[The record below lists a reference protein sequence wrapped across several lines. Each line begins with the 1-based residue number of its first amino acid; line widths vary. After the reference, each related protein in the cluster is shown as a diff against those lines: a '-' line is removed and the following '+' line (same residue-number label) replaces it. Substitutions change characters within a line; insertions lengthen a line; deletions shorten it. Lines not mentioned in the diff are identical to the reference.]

1 MAKFIQELDRI
12 DFKNTASDMIAVGDI
27 VPVGKMH
34 GVAIT
39 DIAPGAIGAVK
50 VTGCFT
56 VDAVV
61 ADAFAVGD
69 VVYFDKT
76 QKRATKTDT
85 NPVLGIAISA
95 RSASA
100 KTVDVALWPNVEK

>member
-1 MAKFIQELDRI
+1 MAQFIQELDRI

-50 VTGCFT
+50 VTGCFI
-56 VDAVV
+56 VDAV
-61 ADAFAVGD
+61 AVGD

-95 RSASA
+95 KSASA

>member
-1 MAKFIQELDRI
+1 MAKFIQELDRV
-12 DFKNTASDMIAVGDI
+12 DFKNTTTEMIEVGDI
-27 VPVGKMH
+27 VPIGKMH

-39 DIAPGAIGAVK
+39 NIGPNSIGAVK
-50 VTGCFT
+50 VTGCFE
-56 VDAVV
+56 V
-61 ADAFAVGD
+61 AALASDSFAVGD
-69 VVYFDKT
+69 NVYFDKA

-95 RSASA
+95 KSASA

>member
-1 MAKFIQELDRI
+1 MAQFIQELDRI
-12 DFKNTASDMIAVGDI
+12 DFKNATTEAIAVGDI
-27 VPVGKMH
+27 VPIGKMH

-39 DIAPGAIGAVK
+39 DIAPNAVGAVK
-50 VTGCFT
+50 VTGCFEVT
-56 VDAVV
+56 ALASDS
-61 ADAFAVGD
+61 FAVGD

-95 RSASA
+95 KSASA

>member
-1 MAKFIQELDRI
+1 MAQFIQELDRI

-69 VVYFDKT
+69 FDKT

-95 RSASA
+95 KSASA

>member
-1 MAKFIQELDRI
+1 MAQFIQELDRI

-61 ADAFAVGD
+61 TDAFAVGD

-95 RSASA
+95 SA

>member
-1 MAKFIQELDRI
+1 MAQFIQELDRI

-50 VTGCFT
+50 VT

-95 RSASA
+95 KSASA